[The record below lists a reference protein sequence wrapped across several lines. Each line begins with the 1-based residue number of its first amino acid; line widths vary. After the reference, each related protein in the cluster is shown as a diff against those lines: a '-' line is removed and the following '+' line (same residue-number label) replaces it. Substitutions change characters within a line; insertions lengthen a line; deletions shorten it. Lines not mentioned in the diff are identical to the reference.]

1 MYGKYFSVFGDCF
14 MALKIIWKISRYRK
28 DKRTGAISPI
38 KPSKYY
44 QSLSEGMGWNG
55 RRTTGNMGGSS
66 FRRI

>member
-38 KPSKYY
+38 KPSKYFEY
-44 QSLSEGMGWNG
+44 LANEGAGWNE
-55 RRTTGNMGGSS
+55 RKADRKRTE
-66 FRRI
+66 RL